1 MSINIQVGSPT
12 EEIDDRKEQNLP
24 EKEEKKES
32 SIKSNLKIRKSL
44 DGNLLIYDLEDL
56 DIVVDQNK
64 GKIVAFATDG
74 KADDRAYDAQ
84 NRFFKFLVKKG
95 VIDPS
100 SVHSGN
106 IFGTLEG
113 KIVEP
118 KDTNLNKYDIVLL
131 VLDKWIEKEKPSD
144 IYKKAVH
151 DKRDEELTDPDDDE
165 STPLGKVPHQD
176 TKGSGEKT
184 GGQGMQRPYEE

>member
-1 MSINIQVGSPT
+1 MPINIQVGKAA
-12 EEIDDRKEQNLP
+12 EEETQQNLP